1 MLANSNGQDLLD
13 HLKATANL
21 SKAMGE
27 YIRLPVEIV
36 DKIYSA
42 GLLHDIGKS
51 LSYIQDYLE
60 KRYNEHITYI
70 VEEDNNDP
78 ITDKPFHNE
87 VGWAFLTTK
96 IIDDEILNTV
106 YWHHAKRIN
115 IDSSKKY
122 NTSDI
127 INGYIKEEEV
137 NLLNNLFNELTKYI
151 PQSIELEFIDKSRN
165 FPNLFNNDMIGR
177 DGNSKFMIVRAC
189 VISADRHVSTL
200 DKNGATE
207 LANNYESCRNVV
219 ENMMSGSIVGDI
231 KLPSNYDV
239 DRFNLQNKIVEE
251 DIGSRKTSLIKAP
264 AGFGKSMIGV
274 LWARKQSGKSIW
286 VCPRNTVATYVY
298 DSIKKEVEV
307 LNLTCSIE
315 LYLAG
320 ERKETNKE
328 DSREPFNSDIIVTN
342 IDALLSPMVNNS
354 VAGRLF
360 SVYSSNIVLDEFH
373 EFVSDAPLFAA
384 FLIYMKAR
392 VRFTNCKTL
401 LLSAT
406 PMNISILWDGEK
418 DDVDR
423 TTLILPS
430 KDTHYP
436 PQHDKKYKANF
447 IDSLPIKAI
456 GGSLLVCNSVTE
468 AQNNYSKGYTY
479 IVHHNYTE
487 NDRNRKDKEI
497 YDAFGKNGKGIE
509 RGESVSAALVVQA
522 AMDISFNVLYD
533 SVSSPESTLQ
543 RIGREN
549 RWGTSSEA
557 TINFIDLSGQS
568 NERGAIGTTYNL
580 ELQKKWFV
588 FLKDKIV
595 NGSYVDLE
603 QMYNMYN
610 EFYESYEINK
620 KELRTYVEDRYT
632 KSIESLVDFKPIK
645 LINVKEKKVKKKK
658 VKKYGKSLRSPEGS
672 WFFTVE
678 VSGEEGKWVE
688 FEDVLSCNSD
698 VRNRYIEDTN
708 VTKKYMNTIY
718 MESVLKELV
727 DCGYVGWKSYVNRK
741 SRGKL
746 PSLPPE
752 WFEKARNCETALPD
766 ICRKYDRVLG
776 VIKIDN

>member
-1 MLANSNGQDLLD
+1 MLANSQGQDLIN

-27 YIRLPVEIV
+27 YIGLSSEIV
-36 DKIYSA
+36 NKIYSA

-51 LSYIQDYLE
+51 LSYIQKYL
-60 KRYNEHITYI
+60 KKKYNEQITYI
-70 VEEDNNDP
+70 IEEDNNDP
-78 ITDKPFHNE
+78 IIDKPFHNE
-87 VGWAFLTTK
+87 AGWAFLTTK

-106 YWHHAKRIN
+106 YWHHAKKIN
-115 IDSSKKY
+115 IDSNKKY
-122 NTSDI
+122 DTSDI
-127 INGYIKEEEV
+127 INGYIKEEV
-137 NLLNNLFNELTKYI
+137 YLLNNLFDELKKYI
-151 PQSIELEFIDKSRN
+151 PQSIKLDFIDKNRGI
-165 FPNLFNNDMIGR
+165 PNLFNNDKIER
-177 DGNSKFMIVRAC
+177 DDNSKFMIVRAC

-200 DKNGATE
+200 DKNGAIE
-207 LANNYESCRNVV
+207 LANNYEFCRNVV

-231 KLPSNYDV
+231 KLPYNYDI

-286 VCPRNTVATYVY
+286 VCPRNTVAISVY
-298 DSIKKEVEV
+298 NSIKKEVQV
-307 LNLTCSIE
+307 LNLNCSIE
-315 LYLAG
+315 LYLTG
-320 ERKETNKE
+320 ERKETNIE
-328 DSREPFNSDIIVTN
+328 DNREPFDSDIIVTN
-342 IDALLSPMVNNS
+342 IDALLSPMVNNR

-360 SVYSSNIVLDEFH
+360 SVYSSNVVLDEFH

-392 VRFTNCKTL
+392 VKFTNCKTL

-430 KDTHYP
+430 KNTHYP

-447 IDSLPIKAI
+447 IDSLPIKAV

-468 AQNNYSKGYTY
+468 AQNNFRNGYTY

-497 YDAFGKNGKGIE
+497 YDAFSKNGKGIE

-549 RWGTSSEA
+549 RWGILIEA
-557 TINFIDLSGQS
+557 IINFIDLSKQS
-568 NERGAIGTTYNL
+568 NERGAISSTYNL
-580 ELQKKWFV
+580 ELQKKWFI

-595 NGSYVDLE
+595 NESYVNLE

-610 EFYESYEINK
+610 EFYEINK
-620 KELRTYVEDRYT
+620 KELRIYVEDRYT
-632 KSIESLVDFKPIK
+632 MSIESLVDFKPIK
-645 LINVKEKKVKKKK
+645 FINIKEKKI
-658 VKKYGKSLRSPEGS
+658 KKYGKSLRSPEGS

-678 VSGEEGKWVE
+678 VSGEVGKWVE

-698 VRNRYIEDTN
+698 VKNKYSGNSNITE
-708 VTKKYMNTIY
+708 KYMNTGY

-727 DCGYVGWKSYVNRK
+727 NCGYVGWGKYVKSNK
-741 SRGKL
+741 KCKL
-746 PSLPPE
+746 PSLPSE
-752 WFEKARNCETALPD
+752 WFKKARNCETALPD
-766 ICRKYDRVLG
+766 ICRKYDRDLG
-776 VIKIDN
+776 VIKKDN